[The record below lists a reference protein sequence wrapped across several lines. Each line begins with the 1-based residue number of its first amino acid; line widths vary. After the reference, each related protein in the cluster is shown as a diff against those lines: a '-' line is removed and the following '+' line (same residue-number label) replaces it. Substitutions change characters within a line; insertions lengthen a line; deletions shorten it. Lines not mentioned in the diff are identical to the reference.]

1 MIKVTIFW
9 NNIEQNKHILNN
21 YLRYTLQ
28 YMNIAIWIAINIT
41 MKTIHYN
48 TEHYWTIWSTIIHIC
63 LCYNINS
70 NILKCCSVLSVYKIS
85 EIYFSQKFWHCSILL
100 LLLFMC
106 YIAIGISMAWYAE
119 MQSLWRWLPGL
130 SWMAPMA
137 SQVLHLKDH
146 TGKQDQTREPCA

>member
-48 TEHYWTIWSTIIHIC
+48 TYNTIGQYDQQYFTSV

-146 TGKQDQTREPCA
+146 TGR